1 MFVRTLRAV
10 LFALVCSFSIPSLT
24 YAAPVDLNTA
34 DVATLTSL
42 KGIGPAKAEAIVAYR
57 EANGPF
63 TRVEQLTEVKG
74 IGSAILEKNRSD
86 LVVNAPE
93 KAN

>member
-1 MFVRTLRAV
+1 MFVRTLREM
-10 LFALVCSFSIPSLT
+10 LFALVCSLSIPSLT

-74 IGSAILEKNRSD
+74 IGSVILEKNRSD